1 MQYNINTL
9 SDFFTS
15 LSNNLESTKQLV
27 NKTDIWL
34 ITPNISEVAIID
46 RPTVIKA
53 IKEIVKYGRTYID
66 NVVATFE
73 IINFIVKW
81 PKA

>member
-1 MQYNINTL
+1 MQSNINTL

-27 NKTDIWL
+27 NKTDLWL

-46 RPTVIKA
+46 RSTVITA
-53 IKEIVKYGRTYID
+53 IREIVKYGRTYIE

-81 PKA
+81 PKI

>member
-1 MQYNINTL
+1 MQSNINTL

-46 RPTVIKA
+46 RPTVITA